1 MGNTVLGLFGVGLAA
16 GLAELLLPGEEGK
29 GTKKA
34 LALLTTLAVLLLL
47 LRPFVTFLQSER
59 AFSFEGLLGESEAD
73 VRAEYE
79 EIFERAV
86 AAGSERDLREGI
98 YAWLSAEY
106 GIEKEDA
113 YIKISFDDRGALLR
127 VEIYLSGSALL
138 QDPAA
143 LGEILGNKLGCE
155 TEVR

>member
-47 LRPFVTFLQSER
+47 LRPFLTFLHTDR
-59 AFSFEGLLGESEAD
+59 AFSFEDLLGESETD
-73 VRAEYE
+73 VAAEYE
-79 EIFERAV
+79 EIFARAV

-98 YAWLSAEY
+98 YRWLWVEY

-113 YIKISFDDRGALLR
+113 YIKISFDDAGALLR

-138 QDPAA
+138 QDPVA
-143 LGEILGNKLGCE
+143 LGEALGNKLGCE